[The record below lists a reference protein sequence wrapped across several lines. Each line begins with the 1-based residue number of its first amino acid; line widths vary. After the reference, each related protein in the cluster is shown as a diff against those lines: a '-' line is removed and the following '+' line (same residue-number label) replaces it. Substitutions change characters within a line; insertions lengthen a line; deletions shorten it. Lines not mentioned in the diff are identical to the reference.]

1 MHAAQGEFGPGPAYT
16 GDMARVFLIN
26 PPSPEPVRTPL
37 LSFCHLAA
45 ALRAGGHDVALL
57 DASAPHAPHTANE
70 IAARVAAF
78 EPDLVG
84 LHLKTLHVQPAYAL
98 AAALERSET
107 GGRAPRGI
115 NASPL
120 VAGGPHATIVPD
132 EPLRHGFRWVIR
144 GEGEDA
150 LVELADVIDGRR
162 AAHDVAGLSWIERGM
177 IRHNP
182 ARPVLTELDR
192 LASPLSALDLF
203 DPGWYD
209 ARPALGDRLP
219 PAGILSSRGCPAACT
234 FCSNDVTGRRFRYRS
249 AASVAAEIAVLRD
262 RFGLVGFSF
271 FDDSFAVGRR
281 RVHELCAAIRGSGA
295 PVWWTCTAHPAHLD
309 RDVLVEMRRAGCA
322 GVDIGMESA
331 DPGMLVRIGKGVT
344 VERVLAVLGW
354 CRDEGIHSVVNL
366 MFGWPDETDAE
377 LDATIAFLDRAA
389 PLAGGF
395 NARGVVVPYPGTE
408 IYERHHERFGF
419 TGWWL
424 RESPLAYVAFPS
436 SWDEAE
442 ICRAYADDPAL
453 DRNFF
458 HHPPHRIARI
468 REALAR
474 KAAVTIAIQHR
485 RAAAAAAPAGVPAA
499 GAR

>member
-1 MHAAQGEFGPGPAYT
+1 
-16 GDMARVFLIN
+16 MARVFLVN

-45 ALRAGGHDVALL
+45 SLRAAGHEVALL
-57 DASAPHAPHTANE
+57 DASAPFAPAAHDA

-98 AAALERSET
+98 AAAL
-107 GGRAPRGI
+107 AARGL
-115 NASPL
+115 PL
-120 VAGGPHATIVPD
+120 VGGGPHATIVPD
-132 EPLRHGFRWVIR
+132 EPLRHGMRWVIR

-150 LVELADVIDGRR
+150 LAELADAIDGRR
-162 AAHDVAGLSWIERGM
+162 ALADIAGLSWIDRGLV
-177 IRHNP
+177 RHNP
-182 ARPVLTELDR
+182 ERPFLSDLDR
-192 LASPLSALDLF
+192 LAPPLSALDLF
-203 DPGWYD
+203 DPAWYS
-209 ARPALGDRLP
+209 ASPGAAVLP

-249 AASVAAEIAVLRD
+249 ARSVAEEIAILRD
-262 RFGLVGFSF
+262 RHGLSGFSF

-281 RVHELCAAIRGSGA
+281 RVRELCDAIVGTGA
-295 PVWWTCTAHPAHLD
+295 PIWWSCTAHPAHLD
-309 RDVLVEMRRAGCA
+309 RDVLADMQRAGCA
-322 GVDIGMESA
+322 GIDIGMESA
-331 DPGMLVRIGKGVT
+331 DPGMLLRIGKGVT
-344 VERVLAVLGW
+344 VERVLDVLAW
-354 CRDEGIHSVVNL
+354 CRDLGIHSVVNL

-377 LDATIAFLDRAA
+377 LDATIGFMDRAA

-408 IYERHHERFGF
+408 IYEQNHARFGF

-424 RESPLAYVAFPS
+424 CEPPLAYPAFPTA
-436 SWDEAE
+436 WDEAE
-442 ICRAYADDPAL
+442 IVRAYATDPAI

-468 REALAR
+468 REALVR
-474 KAAVTIAIQHR
+474 KAELTMAVTRR
-485 RAAAAAAPAGVPAA
+485 RAEAATAATAAATATATAATAVGVPAA